1 MGRWKL
7 KQDIFLANPA
17 ATFWGYLSSKQR
29 KIKQREW
36 LK

>member
-1 MGRWKL
+1 MSRWKL
-7 KQDIFLANPA
+7 KQDIFVTTPVDFIL
-17 ATFWGYLSSKQR
+17 GYISPKQR